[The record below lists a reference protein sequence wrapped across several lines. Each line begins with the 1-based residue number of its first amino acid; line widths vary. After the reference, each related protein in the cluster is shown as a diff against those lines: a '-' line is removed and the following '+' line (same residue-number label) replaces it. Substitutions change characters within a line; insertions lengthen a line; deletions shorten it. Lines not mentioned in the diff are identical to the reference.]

1 MSFLVGIVLALS
13 SAALAAAIKFDRRTF
28 YALVLIIS
36 ATYYVLFALMAG
48 SLRATSIESIVMT
61 TFVLLAG
68 VGFRVNPWLIVAGFA
83 AHGMLDLVHGL
94 LISNPG
100 VPEWW
105 PPFCMAYDVAAA
117 GVYARSI
124 TRNPTRERTWP
135 RPGRLRGPVSPARP
149 EN

>member
-1 MSFLVGIVLALS
+1 MSFLIGIVVALA
-13 SAALAAAIKFDRRTF
+13 SAALSIAIKFDRRTF
-28 YALVLIIS
+28 YATVLIVVGH
-36 ATYYVLFALMAG
+36 YYVLFALMAG
-48 SLRATSIESIVMT
+48 SERATIIELLIMT

-68 VGFRVNPWLIVAGFA
+68 IGFRVNPWLIVAGLA

-100 VPEWW
+100 VPAWW

-124 TRNPTRERTWP
+124 TIGARKVPKRTTRAIAP
-135 RPGRLRGPVSPARP
+135 S
-149 EN
+149 

>member
-1 MSFLVGIVLALS
+1 VVLALA
-13 SAALAAAIKFDRRTF
+13 SAALAAAVKFDRRTF

-61 TFVLLAG
+61 TFVLFAG

-83 AHGMLDLVHGL
+83 AHGTLDLVHGL
-94 LISNPG
+94 VISNPG
-100 VPEWW
+100 VPTWW

-124 TRNPTRERTWP
+124 TRIQTARTRP
-135 RPGRLRGPVSPARP
+135 
-149 EN
+149 

>member
-1 MSFLVGIVLALS
+1 MSLLIGIVLALS

-28 YALVLIIS
+28 YAFVLIIS

-48 SLRATSIESIVMT
+48 SLRATAIESIVMT

-83 AHGMLDLVHGL
+83 AHGTLDVVHGL

-100 VPEWW
+100 VPAWW

-117 GVYARSI
+117 GVFAWII
-124 TRNPTRERTWP
+124 TRTASAR
-135 RPGRLRGPVSPARP
+135 ARP
-149 EN
+149 